1 VGDILRVI
9 DFGLRANEAY
19 LARCAETESYLE
31 GKMKYE
37 A

>member
-1 VGDILRVI
+1 VGDILRVLG
-9 DFGLRANEAY
+9 FTLRANEAY